1 MKSYQNAALLQ
12 NLYRLKALGF
22 QYCDPLIV
30 NTSAVPGELPNDL
43 PALRSIIRNCH
54 LCDLGKIRRH
64 SMCGSGDSGA
74 RIMFIDAYV
83 SLAEDESGTY
93 FAGRSGASLASMIT
107 NVLQLDTKAVYL
119 THAVKCKTV
128 GTHKPTASECNS
140 CKPYWRKE
148 VELVNPE
155 IIVTLGPDAYRL
167 VTEDE
172 TPFEQVRGHR
182 IAFEKGTV
190 LVPIYHPQFLLR
202 NPSLKK
208 ETFIDLQNIK
218 AML

>member
-30 NTSAVPGELPNDL
+30 NTGAMPGELPDDL
-43 PALRSIIRNCH
+43 AALRAIVRSCH

-64 SMCGSGDSGA
+64 SMSGYGDSSA

-93 FAGRSGASLASMIT
+93 FAGRSGASLSSMIT
-107 NVLQLDTKAVYL
+107 NVLQIDTKAVYL

-148 VELVNPE
+148 IELVRPE
-155 IIVTLGPDAYRL
+155 IIITLGPDAYRL

-182 IAFEKGTV
+182 IAYEKDIT

>member
-1 MKSYQNAALLQ
+1 MKSYQNAAMLQ

-22 QYCDPLIV
+22 DYCDPLIV
-30 NTSAVPGELPNDL
+30 NAGSVRGELPDDL
-43 PALRSIIRNCH
+43 GALRGIIRNCH
-54 LCDLGKIRRH
+54 LCDLGKIRRQ
-64 SMCGSGDSGA
+64 SMSGYGTADA

-83 SLAEDESGTY
+83 SLAEDESGAY
-93 FAGRSGASLASMIT
+93 FSGRSGASLAAMIT
-107 NVLQLDTKAVYL
+107 NVLAMDLKTVYL

-128 GTHKPTASECNS
+128 GTHKPSASECSS

-148 VELVNPE
+148 IELVRPE
-155 IIVTLGPDAYRL
+155 ILVTLGPDAYRL

-172 TPFEQVRGHR
+172 SPFEQVRGQR
-182 IAFEKGTV
+182 IAYEKGTT

-208 ETFIDLQNIK
+208 ETFVDLQNIK
-218 AML
+218 ALL

>member
-1 MKSYQNAALLQ
+1 MKSYQNAAMLQ

-22 QYCDPLIV
+22 DYCDPLIV
-30 NTSAVPGELPNDL
+30 NAGSVTGELPDDL
-43 PALRSIIRNCH
+43 GALREIIRNCH
-54 LCDLGKIRRH
+54 LCDLGKIRRQ
-64 SMCGSGDSGA
+64 SLSGFGTAGA

-83 SLAEDESGTY
+83 SLAEDESGAY
-93 FAGRSGASLASMIT
+93 FSGRSGSSLAAMIT
-107 NVLQLDTKAVYL
+107 NVLALDLKAVYL

-128 GTHKPTASECNS
+128 GTHKPSASECSS

-148 VELVNPE
+148 IELVRPE
-155 IIVTLGPDAYRL
+155 ILVTLGPEAYRL
-167 VTEDE
+167 VTDDE

-182 IAFEKGTV
+182 IAYEKGTT

>member
-22 QYCDPLIV
+22 DYCDPLIV
-30 NTSAVPGELPNDL
+30 NTGDVAGELPDDL
-43 PALRSIIRNCH
+43 NALRALIGSCH

-64 SMCGSGDSGA
+64 CMRGTGSQGA
-74 RIMFIDAYV
+74 RVMFIDAYV
-83 SLAEDESGTY
+83 SLAQDESGSY
-93 FAGRSGASLASMIT
+93 FAGRSGASLESMIT
-107 NVLQLDTKAVYL
+107 NVLQLDRNAVYL
-119 THAVKCKTV
+119 THAVKCKPA
-128 GTHKPTASECNS
+128 GTHKPSPSECSS

-148 VELVNPE
+148 IELVRPG

-182 IAFEKGTV
+182 IDFEKNTV
-190 LVPIYHPQFLLR
+190 LVPLYHPQYLLR
-202 NPSLKK
+202 NPSQKK
-208 ETFIDLQNIK
+208 VTFIDLQNIK

>member
-1 MKSYQNAALLQ
+1 MKSYQNAAMLQ

-22 QYCDPLIV
+22 DYCDPLIV
-30 NTSAVPGELPNDL
+30 NTGSVSGELPDDL
-43 PALRSIIRNCH
+43 GALREIIRHCH
-54 LCDLGKIRRH
+54 LCDLGKVRRQ
-64 SMCGSGDSGA
+64 SMTGFGTPMA
-74 RIMFIDAYV
+74 RIMFVDAYV

-93 FAGRSGASLASMIT
+93 FSGRSGASLAAMIT
-107 NVLQLDTKAVYL
+107 NVLALEPGDVYL
-119 THAVKCKTV
+119 THAVKCKAS
-128 GTHKPTASECNS
+128 GTHKPSASECSS

-148 VELVNPE
+148 VELVRPS
-155 IIVTLGPDAYRL
+155 ILVTLGPDAYRL
-167 VTEDE
+167 VTGDE

-182 IAFEKGTV
+182 IAYEKETV
-190 LVPIYHPQFLLR
+190 LVPLYHPQFLLR

>member
-1 MKSYQNAALLQ
+1 MKSYQNAAMLQ

-22 QYCDPLIV
+22 DYCDPLIV
-30 NTSAVPGELPNDL
+30 NSGGVTGELPDDL
-43 PALRSIIRNCH
+43 AALRGIIRNCH
-54 LCDLGKIRRH
+54 LCDLGKVRRQ
-64 SMCGSGDSGA
+64 SMSGFGDTAA

-93 FAGRSGASLASMIT
+93 FSGRSGSSLAAMIT
-107 NVLQLDTKAVYL
+107 NVLSLDLSEVYL
-119 THAVKCKTV
+119 THAVKCKAA
-128 GTHKPTASECNS
+128 GTHKPSASECSS

-148 VELVNPE
+148 MELVRPE
-155 IIVTLGPDAYRL
+155 LLVTLGPDAYRL
-167 VTEDE
+167 VTGDE

-182 IAFEKGTV
+182 ISYEKGTT
-190 LVPIYHPQFLLR
+190 LVPLYHPQFLLR

-208 ETFIDLQNIK
+208 ETFIDLQNLK

>member
-1 MKSYQNAALLQ
+1 MKSYQNAAMLQ

-22 QYCDPLIV
+22 DYCDPLIV
-30 NTSAVPGELPNDL
+30 NSGGVTGELPDDL
-43 PALRSIIRNCH
+43 AALRGIIRNCH
-54 LCDLGKIRRH
+54 LCDLGKVRRQ
-64 SMCGSGDSGA
+64 SMAGFGDAAA

-93 FAGRSGASLASMIT
+93 FSGRSGSSLAAMIT
-107 NVLQLDTKAVYL
+107 NVLSLDLSEVYL
-119 THAVKCKTV
+119 THAVKCKAA
-128 GTHKPTASECNS
+128 GTHKPSASECSS

-148 VELVNPE
+148 MELVRPE
-155 IIVTLGPDAYRL
+155 LLVTLGPDAYRL
-167 VTEDE
+167 VTGDE

-182 IAFEKGTV
+182 IAYEKGTT
-190 LVPIYHPQFLLR
+190 LVPLYHPQFLLR

-208 ETFIDLQNIK
+208 ETFIDLQNLK